1 MLYECLFKGKE
12 LSVIINPLTRP
23 MRFLTWLIVASV
35 VFRGLIPA
43 GYMPGAPEAGH
54 VFKVVICTGYG
65 SQTMVVDDHGQPIKK
80 DSKHSKNHKIPCP
93 FALNTHATTPSVPV
107 AQVGMA
113 VVYTDLLFPAPAAHP
128 ATAMLRKTAP
138 ARAPPLFS

>member
-65 SQTMVVDDHGQPIKK
+65 SQTIVVDSHGQPIKK
-80 DSKHSKNHKIPCP
+80 DNKHSGDHKVPCP

-128 ATAMLRKTAP
+128 ATATLRKMAP
-138 ARAPPLFS
+138 PRAPPLFS